1 MVNRVVK
8 LTGRALFT
16 IFAAV
21 SLTFF
26 MIRFLPGDPEDYLE
40 AQLSQQSGMTS
51 QQIDAI
57 VASYTNINPDASLA
71 EQYIDYIIST
81 ASGDLGISIWYQESV
96 SSILADALPW
106 TVFIMSIAL
115 FLTFVISIILG
126 TLMAYHEGSRFDT
139 SSTIASMFF
148 NSVPYYVVGILLIY
162 VLGYQWG
169 WFPTGGRISSGVE
182 AGFTLSFIGSALYH
196 AALPVFSLVIT
207 GIGGRAVA
215 MRSNSI
221 RVLGEDY
228 LRVARLRGI
237 PSNRIAF
244 NYVGRNAILPMYTG
258 LVISFGFMFGGSI
271 ILEQIFSYPGV
282 GYYLFG
288 SINARDYPL
297 LMGGFLV
304 ITIAVVIGVYF
315 ADLTYEKLDPRAG
328 GSNQ

>member
-1 MVNRVVK
+1 MVNRVAK

-51 QQIDAI
+51 QEINAI
-57 VASYTNINPDASLA
+57 VESYTNINPDKPLTM
-71 EQYIDYIIST
+71 QYIDYMIST
-81 ASGDLGISIWYQESV
+81 AKGDLGTSIWYQDSV

-106 TVFIMSIAL
+106 TVFVMGIAL
-115 FLTFVISIILG
+115 FFIFVIAIALG
-126 TLMAYHEGSRFDT
+126 ALMAYNEGSTFDT
-139 SSTIASMFF
+139 STTVALILS
-148 NSVPYYVVGILLIY
+148 NSIPYYVVGILSIY
-162 VLGYQWG
+162 ILGYQWG
-169 WFPTGGRISSGVE
+169 LFPTGGRISSNVN
-182 AGFTLSFIGSALYH
+182 AGFTLPFIGSALYH
-196 AALPVFSLVIT
+196 AALPAFSLVIT
-207 GIGGRAVA
+207 GIGGRAIA

-237 PSNRIAF
+237 PSNRIAL

-258 LVISFGFMFGGSI
+258 LVISIGFMFGGSI
-271 ILEQIFSYPGV
+271 ILEKIFTYPGV

-288 SINARDYPL
+288 SINTRDYPL
-297 LMGGFLV
+297 LMGGFLI

-315 ADLTYEKLDPRAG
+315 ADLTYEKLDPRAE